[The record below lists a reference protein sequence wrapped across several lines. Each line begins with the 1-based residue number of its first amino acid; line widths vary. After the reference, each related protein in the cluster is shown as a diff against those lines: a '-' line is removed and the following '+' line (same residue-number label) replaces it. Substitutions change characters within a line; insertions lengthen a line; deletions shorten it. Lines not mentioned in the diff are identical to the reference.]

1 MNNIYLDHAATTPLH
16 PQAVEKMT
24 AVMKEIYGNPSSI
37 HALGRQAR
45 HLLDDARAKIARTI
59 HANVNEL
66 VFTSGGTE
74 ADNLAIIGTAIANRS
89 NGKHIITSSI
99 EHHAV
104 LHACH
109 FLEREGYEVT
119 YVQPGENGLIHVKDI
134 EKTLRDDTILVSI
147 MYANNEVGTIQ
158 PIKEIGSLLEGH
170 QAYFHTDAVQAY
182 GTEEI
187 DVNDLQ
193 VDLLSASAHKING
206 PKGVGFLYIK
216 NGTRIDSLFY
226 GGEQELKRRPGTEN
240 LVSIAG
246 FAEVASITSR
256 MLEEKRKAYKHL
268 KDQFLQTLDDEKV
281 DFTINGSTEESIPHL
296 LNISFPGTDV
306 ESLLVN
312 LDLAGIAASS
322 GSACTA
328 GSVEPSHVL
337 TAMFGDGSERTR
349 NSIRFSFGLGN
360 TKEEAKEAAKRTAEI
375 VRRLTI

>member
-24 AVMKEIYGNPSSI
+24 AIMKEIYGNPSSI

-296 LNISFPGTDV
+296 LNIGFPGTDV

>member
-1 MNNIYLDHAATTPLH
+1 MNNIYLDHSATTPLH

-74 ADNLAIIGTAIANRS
+74 ADNLAIIGTAIANRN
-89 NGKHIITSSI
+89 NGKHVITSSI

-119 YVQPGENGLIHVKDI
+119 YVQPDENGLIHVKDI
-134 EKTLRDDTILVSI
+134 EKALRDDTILVTI

-216 NGTRIDSLFY
+216 NGTKIDSLFY

-360 TKEEAKEAAKRTAEI
+360 TKEEAIEAAKRTAEI